1 MPVRSL
7 PEALYSAD
15 QTRELDRLAGE
26 AGLSGEELMERA
38 GRAAFDVLLSRWPDV
53 SRPAVLCGGGNNG
66 GDGYVVARLARE
78 AGLEPVIHHL
88 RDPERMKGDA
98 LTMARRARD
107 AGVPMRPL
115 SVDDLPFDAPLLVD
129 GLLGTGISGA
139 LREDIRAVI
148 EALDRLGKPVLAL
161 DVPSGLNAD
170 TGAPAGAVLSAD
182 CTITFIGVNRGLLT
196 GAGPVHSGELLFDD
210 LG

>member
-38 GRAAFDVLLSRWPDV
+38 GRAAFDVLLSRWPAA

-78 AGLEPVIHHL
+78 AGLEPVIYHL

-107 AGVPMRPL
+107 AGVPMRAL
-115 SVDDLPFDAPLLVD
+115 SLDDLPVDAPLLVD

-139 LREDIRAVI
+139 LREGIRAVI

-196 GAGPVHSGELLFDD
+196 GA
-210 LG
+210 